1 MRSFLNSIDAVFSL
15 RELFQLHPEIVESSM
30 TTLLGACVRLIGDE
44 VCPVTRS

>member
-1 MRSFLNSIDAVFSL
+1 MRNCLNSIDAVTSL

-44 VCPVTRS
+44 VCPMAR